1 VCVGIFPLF
10 ANTPS
15 HLSWRPFVC
24 QKTPTPGPSG
34 ALNHKHLVSAT
45 TRHFER
51 DIDACFCAGL
61 PVNENENPNQRPK
74 TVSVSQGSKNKGTPG
89 RKVGFSMWMRMWSWW
104 ARGDG
109 ASMCNFLPIT
119 FCTHTH
125 APHKSRRHRWP
136 YRSALGHGEQA
147 SAAISGTSTPDQT
160 LAALN

>member
-1 VCVGIFPLF
+1 LICFIKAVSPGSQLF
-10 ANTPS
+10 M
-15 HLSWRPFVC
+15 LYLR
-24 QKTPTPGPSG
+24 G

-89 RKVGFSMWMRMWSWW
+89 RKVGFSMWMWMRMWSWSWW

-119 FCTHTH
+119 FCTHTCH
-125 APHKSRRHRWP
+125 TQKPSPSLALSLCSWPWRTGKCSHQRNQHSGPDTRRP
-136 YRSALGHGEQA
+136 
-147 SAAISGTSTPDQT
+147 
-160 LAALN
+160 

>member
-1 VCVGIFPLF
+1 MDMDKKKKGNQPRNAYENAIREENSQLNLHVCVGIFPLF

-24 QKTPTPGPSG
+24 QKTPAPGPSG

-89 RKVGFSMWMRMWSWW
+89 RKVGFSMWMWMRMWSWSW
-104 ARGDG
+104 
-109 ASMCNFLPIT
+109 
-119 FCTHTH
+119 
-125 APHKSRRHRWP
+125 
-136 YRSALGHGEQA
+136 
-147 SAAISGTSTPDQT
+147 
-160 LAALN
+160 